1 MVADDSL
8 ATGIDRLDSQTIEGI
23 PKGSTIALLADPKAM
38 GNLFLVRIANTERDT
53 HYATITRDK
62 ESIKREL
69 THARKLKDKEDR
81 KKLGEVNLYANY
93 QSQNSLKNNLEKYV
107 SRPKKGDNLILD
119 NLSMIHERLSEKEY
133 EKLIRN
139 IMKTTI
145 DRKGLTILLLL
156 TDDVKELSMKERDM
170 LNTVDGVFKF
180 TSEFEQGQKRKDKLK
195 IYKLRGKKDVID
207 EVVNIIIGKEITV
220 SSSQKI

>member
-1 MVADDSL
+1 
-8 ATGIDRLDSQTIEGI
+8 
-23 PKGSTIALLADPKAM
+23 
-38 GNLFLVRIANTERDT
+38 
-53 HYATITRDK
+53 
-62 ESIKREL
+62 
-69 THARKLKDKEDR
+69 
-81 KKLGEVNLYANY
+81 
-93 QSQNSLKNNLEKYV
+93 
-107 SRPKKGDNLILD
+107 
-119 NLSMIHERLSEKEY
+119 MIHERLSEKEY